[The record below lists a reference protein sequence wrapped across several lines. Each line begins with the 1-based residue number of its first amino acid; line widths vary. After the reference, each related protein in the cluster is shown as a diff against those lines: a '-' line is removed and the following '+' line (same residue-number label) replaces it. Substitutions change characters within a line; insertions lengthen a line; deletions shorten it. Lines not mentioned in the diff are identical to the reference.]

1 MSDGFGEEQ
10 PADTN
15 PGRVTGNASGQVVAG
30 HHNVVINA
38 EGSAVSI
45 STGPLPAPRPRRK
58 PAGRTLP
65 RVGSLF
71 GRDGELRQLD
81 DWIAAGERV
90 QVYGE
95 RGTGKSAVLRNAA
108 ARVASAGADVVFLA
122 AAGLAVEDVIQRLF
136 QACYDVTGYRPDAG
150 ELERLMN
157 SIEAL
162 IVIDDFEGS
171 ADDVCRLLL
180 AIPSGGLIFAST
192 ESVLSESAPS
202 GQGQLLQLQG
212 LDEQSAHALLVRELG
227 RELDEQELP
236 AAKELWRATGGHP
249 GALVQAAAAMRVS
262 GPGAVS
268 LDAGPAELADVLAS
282 SLGSAARTTLKLLFA
297 LDGAPLPAK
306 LGRALTGS
314 HDIQGSLQQL
324 QQARLVE
331 VSAGGYR
338 LSGQLAPVV
347 AAIAGMTADASEYAG
362 SMVEWARTAT
372 AAQIAGTAPVLE
384 RVLAA
389 AVDQGD
395 HRTARD
401 LARVAAP
408 ALALAL
414 HWGSWD
420 RVLTLGLRA
429 ARELASAADEA
440 YFEREHDARLQ
451 ALGDGVVAGAAANGA
466 TADAAADGAQ
476 TGAAPERAPT
486 DAAADAAL
494 AGAAADSA
502 PTGVAADGAA
512 ATAQ

>member
-81 DWIAAGERV
+81 DWIAAGERI

-192 ESVLSESAPS
+192 ESVLS
-202 GQGQLLQLQG
+202 GQGQVLQLQG

-324 QQARLVE
+324 RQARLVE
-331 VSAGGYR
+331 VSAGNYR

-362 SMVEWARTAT
+362 SMVEWARTAS

-384 RVLAA
+384 RVLSA

-494 AGAAADSA
+494 AGAAADGA
-502 PTGVAADGAA
+502 TATAAADGAA
-512 ATAQ
+512 AGAQ

>member
-1 MSDGFGEEQ
+1 VSDGFGEEQ

-192 ESVLSESAPS
+192 ESVLS
-202 GQGQLLQLQG
+202 GQGQVLQLQG

-324 QQARLVE
+324 RQARLVE
-331 VSAGGYR
+331 VSAGNYR

-384 RVLAA
+384 RVLA
-389 AVDQGD
+389 
-395 HRTARD
+395 
-401 LARVAAP
+401 ARVAAP